1 MLHPL
6 DTDRF
11 QARLRAAGALALLAA
26 FASPGFAQQCSPDPF
41 EPNDSCAAL
50 ATVALGSHSG
60 LTLEPGGADFYRVLV
75 PAAQRL
81 EVRVHLAV
89 ADPSLFGLFRLWR
102 DDGSAV
108 PCDATGAALAFELIE
123 LGATDFLL
131 AWSSDTAAAT
141 SFVVGLES
149 FGTNCADYA
158 LDLVAFPDPCAQLA
172 ADAFE
177 PNDSCSA
184 PAALGVGVFPG
195 LTVAVG
201 DLDFYTVAV
210 APSSLVTLDVTGLP
224 AGDVLEVFAWS
235 NAAQCGL
242 QDPIEAGNVIYG
254 PGAGK
259 VFLANGTTAAKT
271 YFVRVAP
278 RPEQSLQTGFC
289 TSYTLSVSS
298 DHDPCGVFSGDAF
311 EPNSDCSSAPLLASS
326 QSGLSISQALDL
338 DWYSMVVPP
347 SSTLRIVSASTQ
359 PNVQRPLQ
367 LHSGCSGNPSFLTSS
382 HPIYFDA
389 DARHLLQWTNTTST
403 PFDTR
408 LLVIRPVG
416 DLFCDVYDLDV
427 GFTLGTPFCLAPK
440 NSTGDAARLSASGST
455 TPGVGTLT
463 LSAGPVPAGKSG
475 LVIMS
480 LSEKPATPFGKGY
493 LCLGAPIVRF
503 PVTSTG
509 SGTLVTTLDWTGAS
523 AQLQAGETWSFQTWF
538 RDPAGGGAGF
548 NLSEGLRLTF
558 Q

>member
-1 MLHPL
+1 MLQPL
-6 DTDRF
+6 DSDRF
-11 QARLRAAGALALLAA
+11 QAIRRAAGALACLAA
-26 FASPGFAQQCSPDPF
+26 FASPSFAQQCSPDAF
-41 EPNDSCAAL
+41 EPNDSCASP
-50 ATVALGSHSG
+50 ATVAFGSHAG
-60 LTLEPGGADFYRVLV
+60 LTLPPGGADFYRVLV

-81 EVRVHLAV
+81 EVRVHLA
-89 ADPSLFGLFRLWR
+89 ASDPSLFALFRLWR

-108 PCDATGAALAFELIE
+108 PCDATGAALGFELIE

-131 AWSSDTAAAT
+131 AWSSDVAAPT

-149 FGTNCADYA
+149 SGANCADYT

-177 PNDSCSA
+177 PNNACGQTA
-184 PAALGVGVFPG
+184 PLGVGSFAG
-195 LTVAVG
+195 LTVGVG
-201 DLDFYTVAV
+201 DPDHYEVAV
-210 APSSLVTLDVTGLP
+210 AANSLVTLAVGGIA
-224 AGDVLEVFAWS
+224 AGDQFEVFAWTS
-235 NAAQCGL
+235 TASCGSL
-242 QDPIEAGNVIYG
+242 DQLHAGTTVYG
-254 PGAGK
+254 PTSGT
-259 VFLANGTTAAKT
+259 VFLANPSSSPTS
-271 YFVRVAP
+271 FVVRVQP
-278 RPEQSLQTGFC
+278 RPDQGAQTGFC
-289 TSYTLSVSS
+289 GSYSLTVTTEI
-298 DHDPCGVFSGDAF
+298 DPCGVFSGDAF

-326 QSGLSISQALDL
+326 QAGLSISQDLDL
-338 DWYSMVVPP
+338 DWYSLVVPP
-347 SSTLRIVSASTQ
+347 RSTLRLISASTK

-367 LHSGCSGNPSFLTSS
+367 LHSGCAGNPSFLTSS

-389 DARHLLQWTNTTST
+389 DPRHWLAWTNTTSA

-408 LLVIRPVG
+408 LFVIRPVG
-416 DLFCDVYDLDV
+416 GLFCDVYELDLK
-427 GFTLGTPFCLAPK
+427 FTLGTPFCLAPK

-455 TPGVGTLT
+455 TPGVGTLG

-480 LSEKPATPFGKGY
+480 TSEKTATPFGKGY

-503 PVTSTG
+503 PVTSTAG
-509 SGTLVTTLDWTGAS
+509 GTLVTTLDWTGAS
-523 AQLQAGETWSFQTWF
+523 AQIQAGETWSFQTWF